1 VSAKRHLTR
10 SLRFRLTAGYALL
23 FALLLVGTAALF
35 RERLAYTL
43 NSEAHDLL
51 EQEWAAMKGYLH
63 VERVPTRGHAA
74 EHEPC
79 GPYKAKW
86 EYDKNDPDEDF
97 AVERLRRV
105 YVLADAKGCVMQFS
119 TIYESIGIEQ
129 PKEIEAAI
137 RGGQPVW
144 KRRLSPHGTPYLIRA
159 GVVFEDNPHSP
170 FYVAVGRPMDE
181 NDKILQRYT
190 WMYAG
195 LIPFSLLCG
204 CLLGWFLTGRALRPV
219 MQVAQTAQRITG
231 SNLSLR
237 IPTRA
242 AGDELDYLILTFN
255 RMIERLESSF
265 QQIRQFSTDV
275 SHELRTPITA
285 IRGQLEVALFTA
297 KTIDATL
304 NSLQDIERL
313 SQIVRALLLLSQAE
327 SGQLAL
333 QKTRLDLASVV
344 RDIVDQFQI
353 PAEGAHVE
361 LSCDL
366 PPECATEVDRVQIE
380 RMLSNLLSNALKFTP
395 AGGRVHV
402 ALRNLPEAIDIE
414 VEDTGCGIP
423 EEHIPHIFER
433 FYRVPAQET
442 CATPEPGLGLGLSF
456 VAWIAKAHGG
466 TIRVDS
472 APGKGARFTVSL
484 PAAVAQSAPLEAV
497 PAGATLEPH
506 WGRIGNE

>member
-1 VSAKRHLTR
+1 
-10 SLRFRLTAGYALL
+10 
-23 FALLLVGTAALF
+23 
-35 RERLAYTL
+35 
-43 NSEAHDLL
+43 
-51 EQEWAAMKGYLH
+51 
-63 VERVPTRGHAA
+63 
-74 EHEPC
+74 
-79 GPYKAKW
+79 
-86 EYDKNDPDEDF
+86 
-97 AVERLRRV
+97 
-105 YVLADAKGCVMQFS
+105 VLADAKGCVMEFS

-129 PKEIEAAI
+129 PKVIEAAV
-137 RGGQPVW
+137 RSGQPVW
-144 KRRLSPHGTPYLIRA
+144 KRGVRPHGIPYLIRA
-159 GVVFEDNPHSP
+159 GVVFDDKHHSA

-219 MQVAQTAQRITG
+219 MEVAQTAQRITG

-297 KTIDATL
+297 KTVDQYRDATL

-333 QKTRLDLASVV
+333 QKTRLDLAAVV

-353 PAEGAHVE
+353 PAEGARVE
-361 LSCDL
+361 LSSDL
-366 PPECATEVDRVQIE
+366 PEECVTAVDRVQIE

-395 AGGRVHV
+395 PGGRVHV
-402 ALRNLPEAIDIE
+402 ALRSLTEGISME
-414 VEDTGCGIP
+414 VEDSGCGIA

-433 FYRVPAQET
+433 FYRVPVQET
-442 CATPEPGLGLGLSF
+442 FANPEPGLGLGLSF

-466 TIRVDS
+466 TIQVDS
-472 APGKGARFTVSL
+472 APGKGTRFTVWV
-484 PAAVAQSAPLEAV
+484 PAAAAEPEPLEAV
-497 PAGATLEPH
+497 ATGAAVGTTGDE
-506 WGRIGNE
+506 

>member
-1 VSAKRHLTR
+1 MSARRHLTR
-10 SLRFRLTAGYALL
+10 GLRFRLTAGYALL
-23 FALLLVGTAALF
+23 FALLLLGTAALF

-51 EQEWAAMKGYLH
+51 EQEWVAVKGYLH
-63 VERVPTRGHAA
+63 VE
-74 EHEPC
+74 
-79 GPYKAKW
+79 KAPPHRRPPPGCVGEWCPAW

-105 YVLADAKGCVMQFS
+105 YLLTDATGVVMQFS

-137 RGGQPVW
+137 RSGQPVW
-144 KRRLSPHGTPYLIRA
+144 KRRVSPHGIPYLIRA
-159 GVVFEDNPHSP
+159 GVVFDDKHQNP
-170 FYVAVGRPMDE
+170 FYLAVGRPMDE
-181 NDKILQRYT
+181 NEKILQRYT
-190 WMYAG
+190 WMYAA

-204 CLLGWFLTGRALRPV
+204 CLLGWFLTGRALMPV
-219 MQVAQTAQRITG
+219 MHVAQTAQSITG

-237 IPTRA
+237 IPTRD

-297 KTIDATL
+297 QTVDQYRDATL

-333 QKTRLDLASVV
+333 QKTRLDLSAVV

-353 PAEGAHVE
+353 PAEGARVE
-361 LSCDL
+361 LSADL
-366 PPECATEVDRVQIE
+366 PPECPADLDRVQIE
-380 RMLSNLLSNALKFTP
+380 RMLSNLLSNSLKFTP

-402 ALRNLPEAIDIE
+402 ALHSSAEAIAI
-414 VEDTGCGIP
+414 VVADTGYGIS

-442 CATPEPGLGLGLSF
+442 CANAEPGLGLGLSF

-466 TIRVDS
+466 TIQVDS
-472 APGKGARFTVSL
+472 APGNGTRFTITL
-484 PAAVAQSAPLEAV
+484 PATVAETALAEPVA
-497 PAGATLEPH
+497 ATEVL
-506 WGRIGNE
+506 G

>member
-1 VSAKRHLTR
+1 MSAKRHLTR
-10 SLRFRLTAGYALL
+10 GLRFRLTAGYALL

-51 EQEWAAMKGYLH
+51 DQEWAAMKGYLH
-63 VERVPTRGHAA
+63 VVRVPAHGHGA

-79 GPYKAKW
+79 GPYKPAW

-119 TIYESIGIEQ
+119 TIYESLGIER
-129 PKEIEAAI
+129 PREIEAAVKS
-137 RGGQPVW
+137 GQPVW
-144 KRRLSPHGTPYLIRA
+144 KRKVSPHGIPYLVRA
-159 GVVFEDNPHSP
+159 GVVFEDNPHTP

-181 NDKILQRYT
+181 GEKILKRYT

-204 CLLGWFLTGRALRPV
+204 CLLGWYLTGRVLRPV
-219 MQVAQTAQRITG
+219 MEVSQTAQRITG

-237 IPTRA
+237 IPSRG

-297 KTIDATL
+297 KTVNQYRDATL

-333 QKTRLDLASVV
+333 QKTRLDLAAVV

-353 PAEGAHVE
+353 PAEGARVE
-361 LSCDL
+361 LSADL
-366 PPECATEVDRVQIE
+366 PAECAAEVDRVQIE

-395 AGGRVHV
+395 AEGRVHV
-402 ALRNLPEAIDIE
+402 ALRSLTDAIEIE
-414 VEDTGCGIP
+414 VEDSGCGIP
-423 EEHIPHIFER
+423 AEHIPHIFER

-442 CATPEPGLGLGLSF
+442 CANPEPGLGLGLSF

-466 TIRVDS
+466 TIRVES
-472 APGKGARFTVSL
+472 EPGKGTRFTVTL
-484 PAAVAQSAPLEAV
+484 PPAALQPIPPEPAPTTAV
-497 PAGATLEPH
+497 LG
-506 WGRIGNE
+506 

>member
-1 VSAKRHLTR
+1 MAAKRHLTR
-10 SLRFRLTAGYALL
+10 GLRFRLTAGYALL

-51 EQEWAAMKGYLH
+51 EQEWVAMKGYLH
-63 VERVPTRGHAA
+63 IERAPKRGRAPA
-74 EHEPC
+74 GCVGEWC
-79 GPYKAKW
+79 ASW

-105 YVLADAKGCVMQFS
+105 YLLTDAKGTVMEVS
-119 TIYESIGIEQ
+119 TIYQAIGIEQ
-129 PKEIEAAI
+129 PKEIDAAI
-137 RGGQPVW
+137 KSGQQIW
-144 KRRLSPHGTPYLIRA
+144 KRRASPHGIPYLIRA
-159 GVVFEDNPHSP
+159 GVVFDDKHHSP

-181 NDKILQRYT
+181 GEKILQRYT

-204 CLLGWFLTGRALRPV
+204 CLLGWFLTGRVLRPV
-219 MQVAQTAQRITG
+219 MEVAQTAQRITG

-297 KTIDATL
+297 KTVDQYRDATL

-333 QKTRLDLASVV
+333 QKTRLDLCMVV
-344 RDIVDQFQI
+344 SDIVEQFQI

-361 LSCDL
+361 LSADM
-366 PPECATEVDRVQIE
+366 PSECTAEVDRVQIE

-395 AGGRVHV
+395 SGGRVHV
-402 ALRNLPEAIDIE
+402 ALRTSPEAITIE
-414 VEDTGCGIP
+414 VQDTGCGIA

-433 FYRVPAQET
+433 FYRVPSAVT
-442 CATPEPGLGLGLSF
+442 CTNPEPGLGLGLSF

-466 TIRVDS
+466 TIEVES
-472 APGKGARFTVSL
+472 TPGQGTQFTVSL
-484 PAAVAQSAPLEAV
+484 PAAPALPALAEPV
-497 PAGATLEPH
+497 PANAGAGPGWDE
-506 WGRIGNE
+506 